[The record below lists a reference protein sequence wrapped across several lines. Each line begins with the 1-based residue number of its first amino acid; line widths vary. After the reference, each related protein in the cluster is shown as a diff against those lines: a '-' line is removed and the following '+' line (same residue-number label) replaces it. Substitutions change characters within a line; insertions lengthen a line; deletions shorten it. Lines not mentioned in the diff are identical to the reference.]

1 MHYSREPTN
10 QSSHSYIFYMNVNI
24 TTLTCRVSAASVWRM
39 TSLRSGTRGCHCDLS
54 PPTRRSCSPLQ
65 PQLPGCRVLPE
76 SPVSSCNGT
85 ERRTETQTLG
95 GIQHQHLT
103 HYLLHRKAENV
114 PIVWAQAHTQA
125 PLRTSTDG
133 QKSDSETC
141 IFIFTYHFSVFTLIF
156 KCRRDVLLLELLENS
171 KYFERQLLCPV
182 RFSEESVV
190 MSSPLCCDPSSPWTS
205 LASSTSSSLRDSV
218 L

>member
-24 TTLTCRVSAASVWRM
+24 TTLTCRVSAVSVWRM

-114 PIVWAQAHTQA
+114 PIVWAQTHTQA
-125 PLRTSTDG
+125 PLRTSIDG

-156 KCRRDVLLLELLENS
+156 KCRRELLLELLENS

>member
-1 MHYSREPTN
+1 MLPGSWIYNKKQCAKVVHLHCNMITSRIT
-10 QSSHSYIFYMNVNI
+10 SMSHALFKRTHKSIESYIFYMNVNI

-54 PPTRRSCSPLQ
+54 PPTRQSCSPLQ

-114 PIVWAQAHTQA
+114 PIV
-125 PLRTSTDG
+125 
-133 QKSDSETC
+133 
-141 IFIFTYHFSVFTLIF
+141 
-156 KCRRDVLLLELLENS
+156 
-171 KYFERQLLCPV
+171 
-182 RFSEESVV
+182 
-190 MSSPLCCDPSSPWTS
+190 
-205 LASSTSSSLRDSV
+205 
-218 L
+218 